1 MDSQAD
7 FQDFGLSLEH
17 FLSDTQGHPKK
28 QMQETR
34 MEMKSQFRKNEL
46 WPCPCLPEK
55 RTREHREI
63 SLQPRGCMVS
73 WAYFCSILPWNVK
86 VARCILVACCRIC
99 NLLGAG
105 FGCLSLVLTVDL
117 PAAKM
122 QHSTAR
128 ASYLSEADSVGH

>member
-7 FQDFGLSLEH
+7 FQDFGLFLEH

-55 RTREHREI
+55 RTRELREI
-63 SLQPRGCMVS
+63 SLQPRGCMVLLLYPALERES
-73 WAYFCSILPWNVK
+73 GTVHICGVLPYLQPARRRIWMTQPCLDGGSACSK
-86 VARCILVACCRIC
+86 EATFHRACI
-99 NLLGAG
+99 
-105 FGCLSLVLTVDL
+105 
-117 PAAKM
+117 
-122 QHSTAR
+122 
-128 ASYLSEADSVGH
+128 